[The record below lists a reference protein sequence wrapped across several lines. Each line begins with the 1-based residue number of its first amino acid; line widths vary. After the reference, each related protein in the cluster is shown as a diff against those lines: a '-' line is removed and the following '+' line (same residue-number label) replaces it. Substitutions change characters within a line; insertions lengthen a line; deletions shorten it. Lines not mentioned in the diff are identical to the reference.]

1 MLKKKIVAS
10 LIVLGS
16 LLTFFVGTTLAYF
29 VSASKPLIN
38 TFTVGK
44 IQLELTETTGAN
56 YALVPGTTVE
66 KDPKITVKAG
76 SEACWLFVQLK
87 KANGVDDY
95 VSYQVS
101 DGWTLLGGNDGVY
114 YRSVAKTQEDVAYTV
129 LKDNQIT
136 IKDTVTEEQAS
147 LITSKP
153 KLTVYAYAVQ
163 SDSVATAAEAW
174 TIMQANLQ
182 E

>member
-44 IQLELTETTGAN
+44 IQLELTETTGAD
-56 YALVPGTTVE
+56 YALVPGKTVE

-87 KANGVDDY
+87 KENHVDDY
-95 VSYQVS
+95 VSYQVA
-101 DGWTLLGGNDGVY
+101 DGWTALGGNGVY
-114 YRSVAKTQEDVAYTV
+114 YRDVAKTQEDVAYTV

-136 IKDTVTEEQAS
+136 IKDTVTEEKAS

-163 SDSVATAAEAW
+163 SDNVATAAEAW

>member
-29 VSASKPLIN
+29 VSAAKPLVN
-38 TFTVGK
+38 TFTVGQ
-44 IQLELTETTGAN
+44 IQLELTETTGTD
-56 YALVPGTTVE
+56 YALVPGTTVD
-66 KDPKITVKAG
+66 KDPKITVKSG

-95 VSYQVS
+95 VSYQMS
-101 DGWTLLGGNDGVY
+101 DGWTALGDGVY
-114 YRSVAKTQEDVAYTV
+114 YRSVAKTQEDAAYTV

-136 IKDTVTEEQAS
+136 IKDTITEEKMS
-147 LITSKP
+147 LITSMP

-163 SDSVATAAEAW
+163 SDNVATAAEAW